1 MLEFWP
7 KIRTDFGLG
16 QSTNFYHFGLKET
29 CNLGVWVLNPMSMP
43 VMTTKAITTAKSDKR
58 ALTLLGK
65 KLAFLKFLRNMVI
78 KKVPKKRFILVRNTS
93 GS

>member
-1 MLEFWP
+1 
-7 KIRTDFGLG
+7 
-16 QSTNFYHFGLKET
+16 
-29 CNLGVWVLNPMSMP
+29 MSMP

-78 KKVPKKRFILVRNTS
+78 KKVPKERFILVRNTS